1 MRVLAQMLKGRM
13 VKMANNMQEDRLIT
27 REGYDKLVA
36 ELEELKAVKR
46 KEIAAQLGEAIAQG
60 DLSENADYD
69 AAKNAQAE
77 NEERIYKLE
86 NMIKSVRIIEE
97 SEIEADRINLGQ
109 TVVVENIETKTRDT
123 YKIVGSNESDP
134 LNGLISNESPVG
146 RKLMGSKLDDVVEV
160 EIPDGI
166 IRLKVLEISRS

>member
-1 MRVLAQMLKGRM
+1 
-13 VKMANNMQEDRLIT
+13 MANTTQEDRLIT

-97 SEIEADRINLGQ
+97 SEIEADRVNLGQ
-109 TVVVENIETKTRDT
+109 TVRVENVATNEIST
-123 YKIVGSNESDP
+123 YRIVGSNESDP
-134 LNGLISNESPVG
+134 LNGLISNESPVDRG
-146 RKLMGSKLDDVVEV
+146 LMGAKLNDVVEV
-160 EIPDGI
+160 EIPDGH
-166 IRLKVLEISRS
+166 IRLKVLEVSRS